1 MAFKGENLFLKMAQE
16 PRVKGQKARYKVSAC
31 SLTESEN
38 HASYLH
44 FGGSEFYLGK
54 LGNKLGLSCAKL
66 RHDLAWFE
74 LVLF

>member
-44 FGGSEFYLGK
+44 FGGSEFYLAAAEQNTS
-54 LGNKLGLSCAKL
+54 L
-66 RHDLAWFE
+66 
-74 LVLF
+74 